1 MTLASFSY
9 ILYCNNSAPLPAGY
23 WKSCRPRAKYYVTQ
37 GPQIDR
43 VGFSC
48 LLLKGRGL
56 ATSSRFGDDW
66 LLHHM
71 PWSSYLQTA
80 HCIQICRHSIRPP
93 PLRFNNK
100 QLKPT
105 RSIHFL
111 ATKFSDNRSSVKWKI
126 VSFYLGRVAVL
137 LEVTYVQ
144 LLQRSKSEPSCERT
158 WLDTPDP
165 KIFLVRG
172 CENVDAM
179 LRQKLLQQ
187 GLSSPL

>member
-1 MTLASFSY
+1 MT
-9 ILYCNNSAPLPAGY
+9 
-23 WKSCRPRAKYYVTQ
+23 
-37 GPQIDR
+37 IDR

-80 HCIQICRHSIRPP
+80 HCIQICHHSIRPP

-105 RSIHFL
+105 RSIQLGETNCVLGAMRHDKMIELFCL
-111 ATKFSDNRSSVKWKI
+111 EYRLGVFHSSTCI
-126 VSFYLGRVAVL
+126 R
-137 LEVTYVQ
+137 
-144 LLQRSKSEPSCERT
+144 P
-158 WLDTPDP
+158 
-165 KIFLVRG
+165 
-172 CENVDAM
+172 
-179 LRQKLLQQ
+179 
-187 GLSSPL
+187 LSSRAQSTALGLALFRASGSREGRKMVSVSA